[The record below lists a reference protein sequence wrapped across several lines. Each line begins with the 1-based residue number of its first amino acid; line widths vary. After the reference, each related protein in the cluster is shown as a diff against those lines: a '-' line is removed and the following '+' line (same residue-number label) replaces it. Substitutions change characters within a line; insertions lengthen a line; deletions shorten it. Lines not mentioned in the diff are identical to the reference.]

1 MQNTTL
7 AVAGSSKGG
16 SYPLTGSKDEAG
28 VYINH
33 MGTMSRRLT
42 HVERQLAED
51 VRDDAVVQDAML
63 PMAEY
68 SEGMIGTHKTS
79 YPLAGSKDGRAY
91 TNWHHRVIASED
103 SSRCLKGRATREMP
117 DRPSK
122 GASSRCYWGS

>member
-51 VRDDAVVQDAML
+51 VRDDAVVQDAIL

-68 SEGMIGTHKTS
+68 SEGMIGTHIKHRILS
-79 YPLAGSKDGRAY
+79 RDPKMGRSIHLLASPS
-91 TNWHHRVIASED
+91 NRV
-103 SSRCLKGRATREMP
+103 
-117 DRPSK
+117 
-122 GASSRCYWGS
+122 